1 MLKIGTLNALGLY
14 LYRMERIVER
24 IALEAE
30 KVIASLA
37 QEKSW
42 HIPEKLKQ
50 PQVQL
55 PPNEMDED
63 FAVVLFPYLKPLGMS
78 PEDLGQ
84 VLGEQLKASLPAIES
99 YQTVRGFLNLKLR
112 AAYWN
117 EALEW
122 LLKHPKA
129 GFEAPGSRS
138 TVLMEYPSPN
148 TNKPLHLGHL
158 RNIFL
163 GSSLASILE
172 AKGHTVVR
180 TNLFNDRG
188 TNISKSMAAYLE
200 SKEKLS
206 PEEAKMKGDAL
217 VGAYYVEYNR
227 QWKEET
233 EALIAKGLS
242 KEEAQKQAPIAQKV
256 DELTIA
262 WEKGDSEVRSLWQK
276 MNDWFYQGVN
286 QTFEALDLKFD
297 KVYFESDVYN
307 LGRATVQEGLKKGVF
322 FEKEDGSVWIDLTDI
337 GLDEKLVL
345 RSNGTTVYMTQ
356 DIALAYQKQQDFDFE
371 RAIYVVGNEQDYH
384 FKVLFEILK
393 RLGLKASDQ
402 LFHLSYG
409 MVELPTGKM
418 KSREGTVVD
427 ADDLIETVTD
437 IAREKASVQGRLN
450 QLNEVEQQQIWSAI
464 GLGALRYFIL
474 RVDPKKRMVFN
485 PKESIDFQGNT
496 GPFIQYMHA
505 RCCSVLRNAS
515 TSGLEYLNSSLSGH
529 YSPDAAE
536 WKLVRLLSR
545 FPEILSAAARNYS
558 PSEMANYAYQ
568 LASAYSSFYH
578 DHPILR
584 AEDTEARDY
593 RLALTKVVAD
603 HLAKTLSLLCMEAP
617 EQM

>member
-14 LYRMERIVER
+14 LYPMERIVER

-30 KVIASLA
+30 KIVAVLA
-37 QEKSW
+37 REKSW
-42 HIPEKLKQ
+42 EIPANLKQ

-63 FAVVLFPYLKPLGMS
+63 FAVVLFPYLKPLGMA

-84 VLGEQLKASLPAIES
+84 VLGNQLMASLASMES
-99 YQTVRGFLNLKLR
+99 YQTVRGFLNLKLK

-129 GFEAPGSRS
+129 GLETPGSRS
-138 TVLMEYPSPN
+138 TVLLEYPSPN

-163 GSSLASILE
+163 GSSLAAILE
-172 AKGHTVVR
+172 ARGHRVVR

-206 PEEAKMKGDAL
+206 PDQANIKGDAL
-217 VGAYYVEYNR
+217 VGQYYVEYNHR
-227 QWKEET
+227 WKEEA
-233 EALIAKGLS
+233 EALMAQGLS
-242 KEEAQKQAPIAQKV
+242 KEEAQKQSPIAQKV
-256 DELTIA
+256 DALTIA
-262 WEKGDSEVRSLWQK
+262 WEKGDTEVRALWQK
-276 MNDWFYQGVN
+276 MNDWFYRGVN
-286 QTFEALDLKFD
+286 QTFETLDLKFD

-307 LGRATVQEGLKKGVF
+307 LGRETVQEGLKKGVF

-427 ADDLIETVTD
+427 ADDLVETVRAM
-437 IAREKASVQGRLN
+437 AREKASVQGRLN
-450 QLNEVEQQQIWSAI
+450 QLNEEEQQHIWSSI

-485 PKESIDFQGNT
+485 PQESIDFQGNT

-505 RCCSVLRNAS
+505 RCRSVLRNAS
-515 TSGLEYLNSSLSGH
+515 TSGLEFVNTSLPGQ
-529 YSPDAAE
+529 YQADAAE
-536 WKLVRLLSR
+536 WKMVRLLSR
-545 FPEILSAAARNYS
+545 FPEVLVSASRNYS
-558 PSEMANYAYQ
+558 PSEVANYAYQ

-584 AEDTEARDY
+584 AEDTEAREY

-603 HLAKTLSLLCMEAP
+603 HLAKTLSLLCIDAP

>member
-14 LYRMERIVER
+14 LYPMERIVER

-30 KVIASLA
+30 KIVAVLA
-37 QEKSW
+37 REKSW
-42 HIPEKLKQ
+42 EIPANLKQ

-63 FAVVLFPYLKPLGMS
+63 FAVVLFPYLKPLGMA

-84 VLGEQLKASLPAIES
+84 VLGNQLMASLASIES
-99 YQTVRGFLNLKLR
+99 YQTVRGFLNLKLK

-129 GFEAPGSRS
+129 GLETPGSRS
-138 TVLMEYPSPN
+138 TVLLEYPSPN

-163 GSSLASILE
+163 GSSLAAILE
-172 AKGHTVVR
+172 ARGHRVVR

-206 PEEAKMKGDAL
+206 PDQANIKGDAL
-217 VGAYYVEYNR
+217 VGQYYVEYNHR
-227 QWKEET
+227 WKEEA
-233 EALIAKGLS
+233 EALMAQGLS
-242 KEEAQKQAPIAQKV
+242 KEEAQKQSPIAQKV
-256 DELTIA
+256 DALTIA
-262 WEKGDSEVRSLWQK
+262 WEKGDTEVRALWQK
-276 MNDWFYQGVN
+276 MNDWFYRGVN
-286 QTFEALDLKFD
+286 QTFETLDLKFD

-307 LGRATVQEGLKKGVF
+307 LGRETVQEGLKKGVF

-427 ADDLIETVTD
+427 ADDLVETVRAM
-437 IAREKASVQGRLN
+437 AREKASVQGRLN
-450 QLNEVEQQQIWSAI
+450 QLNEEEQQHIWSSI

-485 PKESIDFQGNT
+485 PQESIDFQGNT

-505 RCCSVLRNAS
+505 RCRSVLRNAS
-515 TSGLEYLNSSLSGH
+515 TSGLEFVNTSLSGQ
-529 YSPDAAE
+529 YQADAAE
-536 WKLVRLLSR
+536 WKMVRLLSR
-545 FPEILSAAARNYS
+545 FPEVLVSASRNYS
-558 PSEMANYAYQ
+558 PSEVANYAYQ

-584 AEDTEARDY
+584 AEDTEAREY

-603 HLAKTLSLLCMEAP
+603 HLAKTLSLLCIDAP

>member
-14 LYRMERIVER
+14 LYPMERIVER

-30 KVIASLA
+30 KIVAVLA
-37 QEKSW
+37 REKSW
-42 HIPEKLKQ
+42 EIPANLKQ

-63 FAVVLFPYLKPLGMS
+63 FAVVLFPYLKPLGMA

-84 VLGEQLKASLPAIES
+84 VLGNQLMASLPSIES
-99 YQTVRGFLNLKLR
+99 YQTVRGFLNLKLK

-129 GFEAPGSRS
+129 GLETPGSRS
-138 TVLMEYPSPN
+138 TVLLEYPSPN

-163 GSSLASILE
+163 GSSLAAILE
-172 AKGHTVVR
+172 ARGHRVVR

-206 PEEAKMKGDAL
+206 PDQANIKGDAL
-217 VGAYYVEYNR
+217 VGQYYVEYNHR
-227 QWKEET
+227 WKEEA
-233 EALIAKGLS
+233 EALMAQGLS
-242 KEEAQKQAPIAQKV
+242 KEEAQKQSPIAQKV
-256 DELTIA
+256 DALTIA
-262 WEKGDSEVRSLWQK
+262 WEKGDTEVRALWQK
-276 MNDWFYQGVN
+276 MNDWFYRGVN
-286 QTFEALDLKFD
+286 QTFETLDLKFD

-307 LGRATVQEGLKKGVF
+307 LGRETVQEGLKKGVF

-427 ADDLIETVTD
+427 ADDLVETVRAM
-437 IAREKASVQGRLN
+437 AREKASVQGRLN
-450 QLNEVEQQQIWSAI
+450 QLNEEEQQHIWSSI

-485 PKESIDFQGNT
+485 PQESIDFQGNT

-505 RCCSVLRNAS
+505 RCRSVLRNAS
-515 TSGLEYLNSSLSGH
+515 TSGLEFVNTSLSGQ
-529 YSPDAAE
+529 YQADAAE
-536 WKLVRLLSR
+536 WKMVRLLSR
-545 FPEILSAAARNYS
+545 FPEVLVSASRNYS
-558 PSEMANYAYQ
+558 PSEVANYAYQ

-584 AEDTEARDY
+584 AEDTEAREY

-603 HLAKTLSLLCMEAP
+603 HLAKTLSLLCIDAP